1 MINKSLKNEVSNK
14 CLIFLLKDFMKILIP
29 FVPHIATEC
38 LEKIGEKDD
47 NIWPKYD
54 EQLIKK
60 QSVKIA
66 IQINGKTKEIIEVEK
81 DLNEIEA
88 IELSKKNDR
97 INKNLSNKKI
107 VRTIFV
113 KNKIINYLTN

>member
-1 MINKSLKNEVSNK
+1 
-14 CLIFLLKDFMKILIP
+14 MKILIP

-38 LEKIGEKDD
+38 QEKIGEKDD
-47 NIWPKYD
+47 NIWPKYNK
-54 EQLIKK
+54 QLIKK

>member
-1 MINKSLKNEVSNK
+1 MKVFLNNSL
-14 CLIFLLKDFMKILIP
+14 LITRPLQESLVFSRHVYNLNHSIRTIC
-29 FVPHIATEC
+29 VPLFEI
-38 LEKIGEKDD
+38 
-47 NIWPKYD
+47 
-54 EQLIKK
+54 
-60 QSVKIA
+60 
-66 IQINGKTKEIIEVEK
+66 EIIEVEK

>member
-1 MINKSLKNEVSNK
+1 
-14 CLIFLLKDFMKILIP
+14 MKILIP

-47 NIWPKYD
+47 NIWPKYNK
-54 EQLIKK
+54 QLIKK